1 MNILKN
7 RCILFA
13 SFFFLIFNLHAA
25 KPFETEALG
34 ANGYDLVAYQTENKA
49 VPGNSDFYSFNN
61 GVIYLFANQPHKD
74 LFDKN
79 PEKYLPAYGGYCAMA
94 MTLGKKH
101 PTDPQA
107 FLVVDGKL
115 YLNKAKVRDKW
126 LQDIPGNIKKA
137 DAIWEKIKDTDPA
150 KL

>member
-1 MNILKN
+1 MRNL
-7 RCILFA
+7 RSGCIFLV
-13 SFFFLIFNLHAA
+13 SFFSLIFNLHAA
-25 KPFETEALG
+25 KAFETQALG
-34 ANGYDLVAYQTENKA
+34 ANGYDLVAYQTDDKA
-49 VPGNSDFYSFNN
+49 VPGSSDFFSFNN
-61 GVIYLFANQPHKD
+61 GVTYLFATQSHKD

-79 PEKYLPAYGGYCAMA
+79 PMKYLPAYGGYCAMA

-126 LQDIPGNIKKA
+126 LQDIPGHIKKA